1 MPTLDTLMSAH
12 GGEIVDGETRLSPTQ
27 VDALVAVVAGGL
39 RRRGATKGSAVAW
52 QVPNSLAAAV
62 LARACWRI
70 GAVAAPILHSFGAAE
85 VEGTLAQ
92 IDPALVLELG
102 PEVISDPA
110 ALADAVGGA
119 PVPAGMGVA
128 QPSDVAL
135 VLFTSGSTGVPK
147 AVLHTHRALSWK
159 ASLMARV
166 HGLGPGDGVL
176 MPAPMAHIAGMLN
189 GVLVPGAA
197 GMRAT
202 LMRRFDPELALALV
216 ARERISFM
224 AGPPTFFI
232 AMATAL
238 AGSSGEARRDGLDM
252 SSVRLISSGG
262 ASVTPAFV
270 EDTARTFDC
279 RVKRTYGSTEA
290 PTVTTSTNDDPVEIA
305 RDTDGRA
312 VGHVELRV
320 SHPETGAPLRR
331 GSAGELWVRG
341 PEMFAGYADPAQTAA
356 VIARGGWF
364 KTGDLATVDAD
375 GWLRIVG
382 RLKDVIIR
390 GGENISASEVEAA
403 LEAHPDV
410 RHAVAV
416 GYPDPLMGERV
427 AAFVESAA
435 PFDLEECRRW
445 FSARGIATF
454 KTPEM
459 VVRLERLPLL
469 GSGKADRA
477 GLRRQAAAAQRGPGS
492 RRGVDF
498 GCLPR
503 GTPTTRG
510 PEVALDE
517 CLAAISSH
525 WRCSPC
531 WPWGPPSSPSSVRQR
546 LPTSRRSR
554 CRTRPPRPSAP
565 RREARRS

>member
-1 MPTLDTLMSAH
+1 VPSQARAYRQSGGPWDVPTLDALMSAH
-12 GGEIVDGETRLSPTQ
+12 GGDIVDGDTRLSAAQ

-39 RRRGATKGSAVAW
+39 RARGAVKGAAVAW

-62 LARACWRI
+62 LARACWRL
-70 GAVAAPILHSFGAAE
+70 GAVAAPILHSFGAAD
-85 VEGTLAQ
+85 VEGALAQ

-102 PEVISDPA
+102 PDVISDPV
-110 ALADAVGGA
+110 ALADAVGG
-119 PVPAGMGVA
+119 PPMPAGAGAGAGAGAA
-128 QPSDVAL
+128 QPADVAL

-147 AVLHTHRALSWK
+147 AVLHTHRGLSWK
-159 ASLMARV
+159 ASLMAQV
-166 HGLGPGDGVL
+166 HGLGSGDAVL
-176 MPAPMAHIAGMLN
+176 MPAPMAHISGMLN

-202 LMRRFDPELALALV
+202 LMRRFDPDQALALV
-216 ARERISFM
+216 GRERISFM

-238 AGSSGEARRDGLDM
+238 GGSSGGGSSDGGTDV

-262 ASVTPAFV
+262 ASVTPAFI

-290 PTVTTSTNDDPVEIA
+290 PTVTTSTNDDPFEMA

-312 VGHVELRV
+312 VGHAELRI

-341 PEMFAGYADPAQTAA
+341 PEMFAGYADPTQTAA

-364 KTGDLATVDAD
+364 KTGDLATVDRD

-427 AAFVESAA
+427 AAFVESTA

-445 FSARGIATF
+445 FATRGIATF
-454 KTPEM
+454 KTPEK

-477 GLRRQAAAAQRGPGS
+477 ALGRQAAA
-492 RRGVDF
+492 
-498 GCLPR
+498 
-503 GTPTTRG
+503 T
-510 PEVALDE
+510 
-517 CLAAISSH
+517 
-525 WRCSPC
+525 
-531 WPWGPPSSPSSVRQR
+531 
-546 LPTSRRSR
+546 
-554 CRTRPPRPSAP
+554 
-565 RREARRS
+565 